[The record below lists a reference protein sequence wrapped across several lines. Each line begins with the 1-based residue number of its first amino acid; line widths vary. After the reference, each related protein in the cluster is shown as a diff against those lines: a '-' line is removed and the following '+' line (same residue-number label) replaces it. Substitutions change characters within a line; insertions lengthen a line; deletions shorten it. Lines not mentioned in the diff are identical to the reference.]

1 MASFLYRIGRSA
13 YLFRWRFIAAWML
26 LIVGVGTAA
35 ATLSQQTSTT
45 FSIPGL
51 ESIETQ
57 EEMQER
63 FAGAGNQLDAPTGT
77 VVIRAPEGSTLTDP
91 AVTEDVDSFLA
102 EVRELDFLTATD
114 TLVNP
119 VVAAE
124 GMTEQL
130 TAAKAEQGMPPEQ
143 IEADIAALSPL
154 SPDESTGTVQ
164 IQFAAETTTDVQAE
178 DREAFADVVA
188 DHDGELTIAYSG
200 NAFQMTEISAIGE
213 LIGIAVAAVILIIT
227 FGSLIAAG
235 MPLLTGV
242 IGVGIGIGGI
252 FAATSFTDTI
262 NTMTPTLAS
271 MIGLAVGIDYAL
283 FIVSRFRTELVKHIG
298 GNDLEPAELADKL
311 KEIDFR
317 QRAHLAGLAVG
328 KAGSAVVFAGL
339 TVFIALAAL
348 SIINIPFLTAMALSA
363 AATVAIAVLVAIT
376 LLPAILGAVGTKVF
390 AARVRG
396 VKAPDPEDE
405 KPTMGLQWVRRIRA
419 RPVIFATAGVLL
431 LLLLALPAVQ
441 LRLAMPSDG
450 TMAPDTPNRI
460 AYDITDEAFGPGRN
474 APMIALVDT
483 LAVPEE
489 ERPAAWSTA
498 VADIQALDG
507 VENAQIIETNEAGDA
522 AQVLVTPEYGATD
535 ERASDVLEEIRSGA
549 AGFEQQ
555 TGGTYSVTGV
565 TPIYEDISER
575 LTEVL
580 LPYVGIVL
588 ALAFVLLMLVFR
600 SIWVPLI
607 AALGFGLSVAA
618 TFGLTV
624 AIWQEGW
631 GGIISDPQPI
641 ISFLPIMLI
650 GIVFGLAMDY
660 QVFLVTRMREGWV
673 HGKTAHNA
681 VANGFK
687 HGARVVTAAALIMIS
702 VFAAFMTI
710 DEQFIKVMGFALAVA
725 VLFDAFVVR
734 MTIIPAVMFLLG
746 ERAWGLPRWLDRILP
761 TVDVEGSAL
770 ETSEGS
776 AQRGPGSGTDGSG
789 TKDDGSEDDGRVDD
803 GNAVTAAG
811 TDRDAALVG
820 GRHST
825 DTVADQSP
833 GAGRHELRGDSDGG
847 GTGTRT
853 DD

>member
-26 LIVGVGTAA
+26 LIIGVGTAA
-35 ATLSQQTSTT
+35 ATLTQQTSTT

-63 FAGAGNQLDAPTGT
+63 FAGAGSQLDAPTGT
-77 VVIRAPEGSTLTDP
+77 VVIGAPEGSTLTDP
-91 AVTEDVDSFLA
+91 AVTEDVDAFLA
-102 EVRELDFLTATD
+102 DVRELEFLTGTD
-114 TLVNP
+114 ALVSP
-119 VVAAE
+119 VIAAE
-124 GMTEQL
+124 GLSEQL
-130 TAAKAEQGMPPEQ
+130 TTAKAEQGIGEEQ
-143 IEADIAALSPL
+143 IAADIAALSPL
-154 SPDESTGTVQ
+154 SADETTGTVE
-164 IQFAAETTTDVQAE
+164 IQFAAETTMDVQTE
-178 DREAFADVVA
+178 DREAFAEVVA
-188 DHDGELTIAYSG
+188 EHEGDLTIAYSG
-200 NAFQMTEISAIGE
+200 NAFQMSEISAVGE
-213 LIGIAVAAVILIIT
+213 IIGIAVAAVILLIT

-252 FAATSFTDTI
+252 FAATAFTDTI

-298 GNDLEPAELADKL
+298 GNDLEPAELAEKL
-311 KEIDFR
+311 KAIDVK

-339 TVFIALAAL
+339 TVLIALAAL

-376 LLPAILGAVGTKVF
+376 LLPAILGAVGTKLF
-390 AARVRG
+390 AARVKG

-405 KPTMGLQWVRRIRA
+405 KPTMGLSWVRKIRA
-419 RPVIFATAGVLL
+419 RPVLFATAGVLL
-431 LLLLALPAVQ
+431 LILLALPAAQ

-460 AYDITDEAFGPGRN
+460 AYDMTDEAFGPGRN

-483 LAVPEE
+483 LQVPEE
-489 ERPAAWSTA
+489 ERPAAWA
-498 VADIQALDG
+498 AAAADIQALDG

-522 AQVLVTPEYGATD
+522 AQVLITPQYGAID
-535 ERASDVLEEIRSGA
+535 ERAADVLEEIRAS
-549 AGFEQQ
+549 AGTFEQE

-580 LPYVGIVL
+580 LPYIGIVL

-631 GGIISDPQPI
+631 LGIISDPQPI

-734 MTIIPAVMFLLG
+734 MTIIPAVMFMLG
-746 ERAWGLPRWLDRILP
+746 ERAWGLPRWLDKILP

-770 ETSEGS
+770 ETAEY
-776 AQRGPGSGTDGSG
+776 
-789 TKDDGSEDDGRVDD
+789 
-803 GNAVTAAG
+803 
-811 TDRDAALVG
+811 DAA
-820 GRHST
+820 SEET
-825 DTVADQSP
+825 
-833 GAGRHELRGDSDGG
+833 AGRHASGDVAEQSAGAGEHELGDHAAGG
-847 GTGTRT
+847 GVGTRT
-853 DD
+853 DA

>member
-35 ATLSQQTSTT
+35 ATLTQQTSTT

-63 FAGAGNQLDAPTGT
+63 FAGAGSQLDAPTGT
-77 VVIRAPEGSTLTDP
+77 VVIGAPEGSTLTDP
-91 AVTEDVDSFLA
+91 AVAEDVEAFLSD
-102 EVRELDFLTATD
+102 VRELDFLTGTD
-114 TLVNP
+114 ALVSP

-124 GMTEQL
+124 GLSQQL
-130 TAAKAEQGMPPEQ
+130 TAAKAEQGLGEEQ
-143 IEADIAALSPL
+143 IAADIRALSPL
-154 SPDESTGTVQ
+154 SPDETTGTVEVR
-164 IQFAAETTTDVQAE
+164 FDAESTMDVQAE

-188 DHDGELTIAYSG
+188 EHEGDLTIAYSG
-200 NAFQMTEISAIGE
+200 NAFQMSEISAVGE
-213 LIGIAVAAVILIIT
+213 IIGIAVAAVILLVT

-252 FAATSFTDTI
+252 FAATAFTDTI

-298 GNDLEPAELADKL
+298 GNDLEPAELAEKL
-311 KEIDFR
+311 KAIDAHK
-317 QRAHLAGLAVG
+317 RAHLAGLAVG

-339 TVFIALAAL
+339 TVLIALAAL

-376 LLPAILGAVGTKVF
+376 LLPAILGAVGTKLF
-390 AARVRG
+390 AARIKG

-405 KPTMGLQWVRRIRA
+405 KPTMGLAWVRRIRA
-419 RPVIFATAGVLL
+419 RPVLFAGAGVLL
-431 LLLLALPAVQ
+431 LLLLAIPAAQ

-450 TMAPDTPNRI
+450 TMAPDTPNRV
-460 AYDITDEAFGPGRN
+460 AYDMTEEAFGPGRN

-483 LAVPEE
+483 LQVPEE
-489 ERPAAWSTA
+489 ERPAAWATA
-498 VADIQALDG
+498 VDQIQAFDG

-522 AQVLVTPEYGATD
+522 AQVLITPEYGATD
-535 ERASDVLEEIRSGA
+535 ERAASVLEEIRSGA
-549 AGFEQQ
+549 EGFEQE

-618 TFGLTV
+618 TFGITV

-631 GGIISDPQPI
+631 LGIISDPQPV

-660 QVFLVTRMREGWV
+660 QVFLVSRMREGWV

-702 VFAAFMTI
+702 VFAAFMLI

-725 VLFDAFVVR
+725 VLFDAFIVR

-746 ERAWGLPRWLDRILP
+746 ERAWGLPRWLDKILP

-770 ETSEGS
+770 ETGQQESS
-776 AQRGPGSGTDGSG
+776 AVASADGG
-789 TKDDGSEDDGRVDD
+789 EKTRVD
-803 GNAVTAAG
+803 A
-811 TDRDAALVG
+811 
-820 GRHST
+820 
-825 DTVADQSP
+825 
-833 GAGRHELRGDSDGG
+833 
-847 GTGTRT
+847 
-853 DD
+853 

>member
-26 LIVGVGTAA
+26 LIIGVGTAA
-35 ATLSQQTSTT
+35 ATLTQQTSTT

-63 FAGAGNQLDAPTGT
+63 FAGAGSQLDAPTGT
-77 VVIRAPEGSTLTDP
+77 VVIGAPEGSTLTDP
-91 AVTEDVDSFLA
+91 AVSEDVEAFLSD
-102 EVRELDFLTATD
+102 VRELDFLTGTD
-114 TLVNP
+114 SLVSP
-119 VVAAE
+119 VIAAE
-124 GMTEQL
+124 GLAEQL
-130 TAAKAEQGMPPEQ
+130 TAAKAEQGIAEEQ
-143 IEADIAALSPL
+143 IAADIAALSPL
-154 SPDESTGTVQ
+154 SPDETTGTVEVR
-164 IQFAAETTTDVQAE
+164 FDAESTMDVQAE

-188 DHDGELTIAYSG
+188 EHEGDLTIAYSG
-200 NAFQMTEISAIGE
+200 NAFQMSEISAVGE
-213 LIGIAVAAVILIIT
+213 IIGIAVAAVILLVT

-252 FAATSFTDTI
+252 FAATAFTDTI

-283 FIVSRFRTELVKHIG
+283 FIVSRFRTELVKRIG
-298 GNDLEPAELADKL
+298 GNDLEPAELAEKL
-311 KEIDFR
+311 KSIDAKT
-317 QRAHLAGLAVG
+317 RAHLAGLAVG

-339 TVFIALAAL
+339 TVLIALAAL

-376 LLPAILGAVGTKVF
+376 LLPAILGAVGTKLF
-390 AARVRG
+390 AARVKG

-405 KPTMGLQWVRRIRA
+405 KPTMGLAWVRRVRA
-419 RPVIFATAGVLL
+419 RPVLFAGAGVLL
-431 LLLLALPAVQ
+431 LLLLAIPAAQ

-450 TMAPDTPNRI
+450 TMAPDTPNRV
-460 AYDITDEAFGPGRN
+460 AYDMTEEAFGPGRN

-483 LAVPEE
+483 LQVPEE
-489 ERPAAWSTA
+489 ERPAAWATA
-498 VADIQALDG
+498 VDRIQAFDG

-522 AQVLVTPEYGATD
+522 AQVLITPEYGAID
-535 ERASDVLEEIRSGA
+535 ERAADALEEIRSGVE
-549 AGFEQQ
+549 GFEQE

-580 LPYVGIVL
+580 LPYIGIVL

-618 TFGLTV
+618 TFGITV

-631 GGIISDPQPI
+631 LGIISDPQPV

-660 QVFLVTRMREGWV
+660 QVFLVSRMREGWV

-702 VFAAFMTI
+702 VFAAFMLI

-746 ERAWGLPRWLDRILP
+746 ERAWGLPRWLDKILP

-770 ETSEGS
+770 ETGQQESS
-776 AQRGPGSGTDGSG
+776 AVASADGG
-789 TKDDGSEDDGRVDD
+789 EKVRVD
-803 GNAVTAAG
+803 A
-811 TDRDAALVG
+811 
-820 GRHST
+820 
-825 DTVADQSP
+825 
-833 GAGRHELRGDSDGG
+833 
-847 GTGTRT
+847 
-853 DD
+853 

>member
-35 ATLSQQTSTT
+35 ATLTQQTSTT

-63 FAGAGNQLDAPTGT
+63 FAGAGSQLDAPTGT
-77 VVIRAPEGSTLTDP
+77 VVIGAPEGSTLTDP
-91 AVTEDVDSFLA
+91 AVSEDVDAFLA
-102 EVRELDFLTATD
+102 DLQGLDFLAGTD
-114 TLVNP
+114 ALVSP
-119 VVAAE
+119 VIAAE
-124 GMTEQL
+124 GLSEQL
-130 TAAKAEQGMPPEQ
+130 AAAKAEQGIAEEQ
-143 IEADIAALSPL
+143 IAADIAALSPL
-154 SPDESTGTVQ
+154 SPDESTGTVEVR
-164 IQFAAETTTDVQAE
+164 FDAESTMDVQAE
-178 DREAFADVVA
+178 DREAFAEVVA
-188 DHDGELTIAYSG
+188 EHEGDLTIAYSG
-200 NAFQMTEISAIGE
+200 NAFQMSEISAVGE
-213 LIGIAVAAVILIIT
+213 IIGIAVAAVILLVT

-252 FAATSFTDTI
+252 FAATAFTDTI

-298 GNDLEPAELADKL
+298 GNDLEPAELAEKL
-311 KEIDFR
+311 KAIDAHK
-317 QRAHLAGLAVG
+317 RAHLAGLAVG

-339 TVFIALAAL
+339 TVLIALAAL

-376 LLPAILGAVGTKVF
+376 LLPAILGAVGTKLF
-390 AARVRG
+390 AARIKG

-405 KPTMGLQWVRRIRA
+405 KPTMGLAWVRRIRA
-419 RPVIFATAGVLL
+419 RPVLFAGAGVLL
-431 LLLLALPAVQ
+431 LLLLAIPAAQ

-450 TMAPDTPNRI
+450 TMAPDTPNRM
-460 AYDITDEAFGPGRN
+460 AYDMTEEAFGPGRN

-483 LAVPEE
+483 LQVPEE
-489 ERPAAWSTA
+489 ERPAAWATA
-498 VADIQALDG
+498 VDQIQAFDG

-522 AQVLVTPEYGATD
+522 AQVLITPEYGATD
-535 ERASDVLEEIRSGA
+535 ERAASVLEEIRSGA
-549 AGFEQQ
+549 EGFEQE

-618 TFGLTV
+618 TFGITV

-631 GGIISDPQPI
+631 LGIISDPQPV

-660 QVFLVTRMREGWV
+660 QVFLVSRMREGWV

-702 VFAAFMTI
+702 VFAAFMLI

-725 VLFDAFVVR
+725 VLFDAFIVR

-746 ERAWGLPRWLDRILP
+746 ERAWGLPRWLDKILP

-770 ETSEGS
+770 ETGQQESS
-776 AQRGPGSGTDGSG
+776 AVASADGG
-789 TKDDGSEDDGRVDD
+789 EKARVD
-803 GNAVTAAG
+803 A
-811 TDRDAALVG
+811 
-820 GRHST
+820 
-825 DTVADQSP
+825 
-833 GAGRHELRGDSDGG
+833 
-847 GTGTRT
+847 
-853 DD
+853 

>member
-35 ATLSQQTSTT
+35 ATLTQQTSTT

-63 FAGAGNQLDAPTGT
+63 FAGAGSQLDAPTGT
-77 VVIRAPEGSTLTDP
+77 VVIGAPEGSTLTDP
-91 AVTEDVDSFLA
+91 AVSEDVDAFLA
-102 EVRELDFLTATD
+102 DLQGLDFLAGTD
-114 TLVNP
+114 ALVSP
-119 VVAAE
+119 VIAAE
-124 GMTEQL
+124 GLSEQL
-130 TAAKAEQGMPPEQ
+130 TAAKAEQGIAEEQ
-143 IEADIAALSPL
+143 IAADIAALSPL
-154 SPDESTGTVQ
+154 SPDESTGTVEVR
-164 IQFAAETTTDVQAE
+164 FDAESTMDVQAE
-178 DREAFADVVA
+178 DREAFAEVVA
-188 DHDGELTIAYSG
+188 EHEGDLTIAYSG
-200 NAFQMTEISAIGE
+200 NAFQMSEISAVGE
-213 LIGIAVAAVILIIT
+213 IIGIAVAAVILLVT

-252 FAATSFTDTI
+252 FAATAFTDTI

-298 GNDLEPAELADKL
+298 GNDLEPAELAEKL
-311 KEIDFR
+311 KAIDAHK
-317 QRAHLAGLAVG
+317 RAHLAGLAVG

-339 TVFIALAAL
+339 TVLIALAAL
-348 SIINIPFLTAMALSA
+348 SIINIPFLTAMAMSA

-376 LLPAILGAVGTKVF
+376 LLPAILGAVGTKLF
-390 AARVRG
+390 AARIKG

-405 KPTMGLQWVRRIRA
+405 KPTMGLAWVRRIRA
-419 RPVIFATAGVLL
+419 RPVLFAGAGVLL
-431 LLLLALPAVQ
+431 LLLLAIPAAQ

-450 TMAPDTPNRI
+450 TMAPDTPNRM
-460 AYDITDEAFGPGRN
+460 AYDMTEEAFGPGRN

-483 LAVPEE
+483 LQVPEE
-489 ERPAAWSTA
+489 ERPAAWAAA
-498 VADIQALDG
+498 VDQIQAFDG

-522 AQVLVTPEYGATD
+522 AQVLITPEYGAAD
-535 ERASDVLEEIRSGA
+535 ERAASVLEEIRSGA
-549 AGFEQQ
+549 EGFEQE

-618 TFGLTV
+618 TFGITV

-631 GGIISDPQPI
+631 LGIISDPQPV

-660 QVFLVTRMREGWV
+660 QVFLVSRMREGWV

-702 VFAAFMTI
+702 VFAAFMLI

-746 ERAWGLPRWLDRILP
+746 ERAWGLPRWLDKILP

-770 ETSEGS
+770 ETGQQESS
-776 AQRGPGSGTDGSG
+776 AVASADGG
-789 TKDDGSEDDGRVDD
+789 EKARVD
-803 GNAVTAAG
+803 A
-811 TDRDAALVG
+811 
-820 GRHST
+820 
-825 DTVADQSP
+825 
-833 GAGRHELRGDSDGG
+833 
-847 GTGTRT
+847 
-853 DD
+853 

>member
-26 LIVGVGTAA
+26 LIVSVGTAA
-35 ATLSQQTSTT
+35 ATLTQQTSTT

-63 FAGAGNQLDAPTGT
+63 FAGAGSQLDAPTGT
-77 VVIRAPEGSTLTDP
+77 VVIGAPEGSTLTDP
-91 AVTEDVDSFLA
+91 AVSEDVDAFLA
-102 EVRELDFLTATD
+102 DLQGLDFLAGTD
-114 TLVNP
+114 ALVSP
-119 VVAAE
+119 VIAAE
-124 GMTEQL
+124 GLSEQL
-130 TAAKAEQGMPPEQ
+130 TAAKAEQGIAEEQ
-143 IEADIAALSPL
+143 IAADIAALSPL
-154 SPDESTGTVQ
+154 SPDESTGTVEVR
-164 IQFAAETTTDVQAE
+164 FDAESTMDVQAE
-178 DREAFADVVA
+178 DREAFAEVVA
-188 DHDGELTIAYSG
+188 EHEGDLTIAYSG
-200 NAFQMTEISAIGE
+200 NAFQMSEISAVGE
-213 LIGIAVAAVILIIT
+213 IIGIAVAAVILLVT

-252 FAATSFTDTI
+252 FAATAFTDTI

-298 GNDLEPAELADKL
+298 GNDLEPVELAEKL
-311 KEIDFR
+311 KAIDAHK
-317 QRAHLAGLAVG
+317 RAHLAGLAVG

-339 TVFIALAAL
+339 TVLIALAAL

-376 LLPAILGAVGTKVF
+376 LLPAILGAVGTKLF
-390 AARVRG
+390 AARIKG

-405 KPTMGLQWVRRIRA
+405 KPTMGLAWVRRIRA
-419 RPVIFATAGVLL
+419 RPVLFAGAGVLL
-431 LLLLALPAVQ
+431 LLLLAIPAAQ

-450 TMAPDTPNRI
+450 TMAPDTPNRM
-460 AYDITDEAFGPGRN
+460 AYDMTEEAFGPGRN

-483 LAVPEE
+483 LQVPEE
-489 ERPAAWSTA
+489 ERPAAWAAA
-498 VADIQALDG
+498 VDQIQAFDG

-522 AQVLVTPEYGATD
+522 AQVLITPEYGATD
-535 ERASDVLEEIRSGA
+535 ERAASVLEEIRSGA
-549 AGFEQQ
+549 EGFEQE

-565 TPIYEDISER
+565 TPIYEDISDR

-618 TFGLTV
+618 TFGITV

-631 GGIISDPQPI
+631 LGIISDPQPV

-660 QVFLVTRMREGWV
+660 QVFLVSRMREGWV

-702 VFAAFMTI
+702 VFAAFMLI

-746 ERAWGLPRWLDRILP
+746 ERAWGLPRWLDKILP

-770 ETSEGS
+770 ETGQQESS
-776 AQRGPGSGTDGSG
+776 AVASADGG
-789 TKDDGSEDDGRVDD
+789 EKARVD
-803 GNAVTAAG
+803 A
-811 TDRDAALVG
+811 
-820 GRHST
+820 
-825 DTVADQSP
+825 
-833 GAGRHELRGDSDGG
+833 
-847 GTGTRT
+847 
-853 DD
+853 

>member
-35 ATLSQQTSTT
+35 ATLTQQTSTT

-63 FAGAGNQLDAPTGT
+63 FAGAGSQLDAPTGT
-77 VVIRAPEGSTLTDP
+77 VVIGAPEGSTLTDP
-91 AVTEDVDSFLA
+91 AVSEDVDAFLA
-102 EVRELDFLTATD
+102 DLQGLDFLAGTD
-114 TLVNP
+114 ALVSP
-119 VVAAE
+119 VIAAE
-124 GMTEQL
+124 GLSEQL
-130 TAAKAEQGMPPEQ
+130 TAAKAEQGIAEEQ
-143 IEADIAALSPL
+143 IAADIAALSPL
-154 SPDESTGTVQ
+154 SPDESTGTVEVR
-164 IQFAAETTTDVQAE
+164 FDAESTMDVQAE
-178 DREAFADVVA
+178 DREAFAEVVA
-188 DHDGELTIAYSG
+188 EHEGDLTIAYSG
-200 NAFQMTEISAIGE
+200 NAFQMSEISAVGE
-213 LIGIAVAAVILIIT
+213 IIGIAVAAVILLVT

-252 FAATSFTDTI
+252 FAATAFTDTI

-298 GNDLEPAELADKL
+298 GNDLEPVELAEKL
-311 KEIDFR
+311 KAIDAHK
-317 QRAHLAGLAVG
+317 RAHLAGLAVG

-339 TVFIALAAL
+339 TVLIALAAL

-376 LLPAILGAVGTKVF
+376 LLPAILGAVGTKLF
-390 AARVRG
+390 AARIKG

-405 KPTMGLQWVRRIRA
+405 KPTMGLAWVRRIRA
-419 RPVIFATAGVLL
+419 RPVLFAGAGVLL
-431 LLLLALPAVQ
+431 LLLLAIPAAQ

-450 TMAPDTPNRI
+450 TMAPDTPNRM
-460 AYDITDEAFGPGRN
+460 AYDMTEEAFGPGRN

-483 LAVPEE
+483 LQVPEE
-489 ERPAAWSTA
+489 ERPAAWAAA
-498 VADIQALDG
+498 VDQIQAFDG

-522 AQVLVTPEYGATD
+522 AQVLITPEYGATD
-535 ERASDVLEEIRSGA
+535 ERAASVLEEIRSGA
-549 AGFEQQ
+549 EGFEQE

-618 TFGLTV
+618 TFGITV

-631 GGIISDPQPI
+631 LGIISDPQPV

-660 QVFLVTRMREGWV
+660 QVFLVSRMREGWV

-702 VFAAFMTI
+702 VFAAFMLI

-746 ERAWGLPRWLDRILP
+746 ERAWGLPRWLDKILP

-770 ETSEGS
+770 ETGQQESS
-776 AQRGPGSGTDGSG
+776 AVASADGG
-789 TKDDGSEDDGRVDD
+789 EKARVD
-803 GNAVTAAG
+803 A
-811 TDRDAALVG
+811 
-820 GRHST
+820 
-825 DTVADQSP
+825 
-833 GAGRHELRGDSDGG
+833 
-847 GTGTRT
+847 
-853 DD
+853 

>member
-35 ATLSQQTSTT
+35 ATLTQQTSTT

-63 FAGAGNQLDAPTGT
+63 FAGAGSQLDAPTGT

-91 AVTEDVDSFLA
+91 AVSEDVDAFLA
-102 EVRELDFLTATD
+102 DLQGLDFLAGTD
-114 TLVNP
+114 ALVSP

-124 GMTEQL
+124 GLSEQL
-130 TAAKAEQGMPPEQ
+130 TAAKAEQGIAEEQ
-143 IEADIAALSPL
+143 IAADIAALSPL
-154 SPDESTGTVQ
+154 SPDESTGTVEVR
-164 IQFAAETTTDVQAE
+164 FDAESTMDVQAE
-178 DREAFADVVA
+178 DREAFAEVVA
-188 DHDGELTIAYSG
+188 EHEGDLTIAYSG
-200 NAFQMTEISAIGE
+200 NAFQMSEISAVGE
-213 LIGIAVAAVILIIT
+213 IIGIAVAAVILLVT

-252 FAATSFTDTI
+252 FAATAFTDTI

-298 GNDLEPAELADKL
+298 GNDLEPAELAEKL
-311 KEIDFR
+311 KAIDAHK
-317 QRAHLAGLAVG
+317 RAHLAGLAVG

-339 TVFIALAAL
+339 TVLIALAAL

-376 LLPAILGAVGTKVF
+376 LLPAILGAVGTKLF
-390 AARVRG
+390 AARIKG

-405 KPTMGLQWVRRIRA
+405 KPTMGLAWVRRIRA
-419 RPVIFATAGVLL
+419 RPVLFAGAGVLL
-431 LLLLALPAVQ
+431 LLLLAIPAAQ

-450 TMAPDTPNRI
+450 TMAPDTPNRM
-460 AYDITDEAFGPGRN
+460 AYDMTEEAFGPGRN

-483 LAVPEE
+483 LQVPEE
-489 ERPAAWSTA
+489 ERPAAWAAA
-498 VADIQALDG
+498 VDQIQAFDG

-522 AQVLVTPEYGATD
+522 AQVLITPEYGATD
-535 ERASDVLEEIRSGA
+535 ERAASVLEEIRSGA
-549 AGFEQQ
+549 EGFEQE

-618 TFGLTV
+618 TFGITV

-631 GGIISDPQPI
+631 LGIISDPQPV

-660 QVFLVTRMREGWV
+660 QVFLVSRMREGWV

-702 VFAAFMTI
+702 VFAAFMLI

-746 ERAWGLPRWLDRILP
+746 ERAWGLPRWLDKILP

-770 ETSEGS
+770 ETGQQESS
-776 AQRGPGSGTDGSG
+776 AVASADGG
-789 TKDDGSEDDGRVDD
+789 EKARVD
-803 GNAVTAAG
+803 A
-811 TDRDAALVG
+811 
-820 GRHST
+820 
-825 DTVADQSP
+825 
-833 GAGRHELRGDSDGG
+833 
-847 GTGTRT
+847 
-853 DD
+853 

>member
-35 ATLSQQTSTT
+35 ATLTQQTSTT

-63 FAGAGNQLDAPTGT
+63 FAGAGSQLDAPTGT
-77 VVIRAPEGSTLTDP
+77 VVIGAPEGSTLTDP
-91 AVTEDVDSFLA
+91 AVSEDVDAFLA
-102 EVRELDFLTATD
+102 DLRELDFLAGTD
-114 TLVNP
+114 ALVSP

-124 GMTEQL
+124 GLSEQL
-130 TAAKAEQGMPPEQ
+130 TAAKAEQGITEEQ
-143 IEADIAALSPL
+143 IAADIAALSPL
-154 SPDESTGTVQ
+154 SPDESTGTVEVR
-164 IQFAAETTTDVQAE
+164 FDAESTMDVQAE
-178 DREAFADVVA
+178 DREAFAEVVA
-188 DHDGELTIAYSG
+188 EHEGDLTIAYSG
-200 NAFQMTEISAIGE
+200 NAFQMSEISAVGE
-213 LIGIAVAAVILIIT
+213 IIGIAVAAVILLVT

-252 FAATSFTDTI
+252 FAATAFTDTI

-298 GNDLEPAELADKL
+298 GNDLEPAELAEKL
-311 KEIDFR
+311 KAIDAHK
-317 QRAHLAGLAVG
+317 RAHLAGLAVG

-339 TVFIALAAL
+339 TVLIALAAL

-376 LLPAILGAVGTKVF
+376 LLPAILGAVGTKLF
-390 AARVRG
+390 AARIKG

-405 KPTMGLQWVRRIRA
+405 KPTMGLAWVRRIRA
-419 RPVIFATAGVLL
+419 RPVLFAGAGVLL
-431 LLLLALPAVQ
+431 LLLLAIPAAQ

-450 TMAPDTPNRI
+450 TMAPDTPNRM
-460 AYDITDEAFGPGRN
+460 AYDMTEEAFGPGRN

-483 LAVPEE
+483 LQVPEE
-489 ERPAAWSTA
+489 ERPAAWAAA
-498 VADIQALDG
+498 VDQIQAFDG

-522 AQVLVTPEYGATD
+522 AQVLITPEYGATD
-535 ERASDVLEEIRSGA
+535 ERAASVLEEIRSGA
-549 AGFEQQ
+549 EGFEQE

-618 TFGLTV
+618 TFGITV

-631 GGIISDPQPI
+631 LGIISDPQPV

-660 QVFLVTRMREGWV
+660 QVFLVSRMREGWV

-702 VFAAFMTI
+702 VFAAFMLI

-746 ERAWGLPRWLDRILP
+746 ERAWGLPRWLDKILP

-770 ETSEGS
+770 ETGQQESS
-776 AQRGPGSGTDGSG
+776 AVASADGG
-789 TKDDGSEDDGRVDD
+789 EKARVD
-803 GNAVTAAG
+803 A
-811 TDRDAALVG
+811 
-820 GRHST
+820 
-825 DTVADQSP
+825 
-833 GAGRHELRGDSDGG
+833 
-847 GTGTRT
+847 
-853 DD
+853 

>member
-35 ATLSQQTSTT
+35 ATLTQQTSTT

-63 FAGAGNQLDAPTGT
+63 FAGAGSQLDAPTGT
-77 VVIRAPEGSTLTDP
+77 VVIGAPEGSTLTDP
-91 AVTEDVDSFLA
+91 AVSEDVDAFLA
-102 EVRELDFLTATD
+102 DLQGLDFLAGTD
-114 TLVNP
+114 ALVSP
-119 VVAAE
+119 VIAAE
-124 GMTEQL
+124 GLSEQL
-130 TAAKAEQGMPPEQ
+130 TAAKAEQGIAEEQ
-143 IEADIAALSPL
+143 IAADIAALSPL
-154 SPDESTGTVQ
+154 SPDESTGTVEVR
-164 IQFAAETTTDVQAE
+164 FDAESTMDVQAE
-178 DREAFADVVA
+178 DREAFAEVVA
-188 DHDGELTIAYSG
+188 EHEGDLTIAYSG
-200 NAFQMTEISAIGE
+200 NAFQMSEISAVGE
-213 LIGIAVAAVILIIT
+213 IIGIAVAAVILLVT

-252 FAATSFTDTI
+252 FAATAFTDTI

-298 GNDLEPAELADKL
+298 GNDLEPAELAEKL
-311 KEIDFR
+311 KAIDAHK
-317 QRAHLAGLAVG
+317 RAHLAGLAVG

-339 TVFIALAAL
+339 TVLIALAAL

-376 LLPAILGAVGTKVF
+376 LLPAILGAVGTKLF
-390 AARVRG
+390 AARIKG

-405 KPTMGLQWVRRIRA
+405 KPTMGLAWVRRIRA
-419 RPVIFATAGVLL
+419 RPVLFAGAGVLL
-431 LLLLALPAVQ
+431 LLLLAIPAAQ

-450 TMAPDTPNRI
+450 TMAPDTPNRM
-460 AYDITDEAFGPGRN
+460 AYDMTEEAFGPGRN

-483 LAVPEE
+483 LQVPEE
-489 ERPAAWSTA
+489 ERPAAWATA
-498 VADIQALDG
+498 VDQIQAFDG

-522 AQVLVTPEYGATD
+522 AQVLITPEYGATD
-535 ERASDVLEEIRSGA
+535 ERAASVLEEIRSGA
-549 AGFEQQ
+549 EGFEQE

-618 TFGLTV
+618 TFGITV

-631 GGIISDPQPI
+631 LGIISDPQPV

-660 QVFLVTRMREGWV
+660 QVFLVSRMREGWV

-702 VFAAFMTI
+702 VFAAFMLI

-725 VLFDAFVVR
+725 VLFDAFIVR

-746 ERAWGLPRWLDRILP
+746 ERAWGLPRWLDKILP

-770 ETSEGS
+770 ETGQQESS
-776 AQRGPGSGTDGSG
+776 AVASADGG
-789 TKDDGSEDDGRVDD
+789 EKARVD
-803 GNAVTAAG
+803 A
-811 TDRDAALVG
+811 
-820 GRHST
+820 
-825 DTVADQSP
+825 
-833 GAGRHELRGDSDGG
+833 
-847 GTGTRT
+847 
-853 DD
+853 

>member
-35 ATLSQQTSTT
+35 ATLTQQTSTT

-63 FAGAGNQLDAPTGT
+63 FAGAGSQLDAPTGT
-77 VVIRAPEGSTLTDP
+77 VVIGAPEGSTLTDP
-91 AVTEDVDSFLA
+91 AVSEDVDAFLA
-102 EVRELDFLTATD
+102 DLQGLDFLAGTD
-114 TLVNP
+114 ALVSP

-124 GMTEQL
+124 GLSEQL
-130 TAAKAEQGMPPEQ
+130 TAAKAEQGIAEEQ
-143 IEADIAALSPL
+143 IAADIAALSPL
-154 SPDESTGTVQ
+154 SPDESTGTVEVR
-164 IQFAAETTTDVQAE
+164 FDAESTMDVQAE
-178 DREAFADVVA
+178 DREAFAEVVA
-188 DHDGELTIAYSG
+188 EHEGDLTIAYSG
-200 NAFQMTEISAIGE
+200 NAFQMSEISAVGE
-213 LIGIAVAAVILIIT
+213 IIGIAVAAVILLVT

-252 FAATSFTDTI
+252 FAATAFTDTI

-298 GNDLEPAELADKL
+298 GNDLEPAELAEKL
-311 KEIDFR
+311 KAIDAHK
-317 QRAHLAGLAVG
+317 RAHLAGLAVG

-339 TVFIALAAL
+339 TVLIALAAL

-376 LLPAILGAVGTKVF
+376 LLPAILGAVGTKLF
-390 AARVRG
+390 AARIKG

-405 KPTMGLQWVRRIRA
+405 KPTMGLAWVRRIRA
-419 RPVIFATAGVLL
+419 RPVLFAGAGVLL
-431 LLLLALPAVQ
+431 LLLLAIPAAQ

-450 TMAPDTPNRI
+450 TMAPDTPNRM
-460 AYDITDEAFGPGRN
+460 AYDMTEEAFGPGRN

-483 LAVPEE
+483 LQVPED
-489 ERPAAWSTA
+489 ERPAAWATA
-498 VADIQALDG
+498 VDQIQAFDG

-522 AQVLVTPEYGATD
+522 AQVLITPEYGATD
-535 ERASDVLEEIRSGA
+535 ERAASVLEEIRSGA
-549 AGFEQQ
+549 EGFEQE

-618 TFGLTV
+618 TFGITV

-631 GGIISDPQPI
+631 LGIISDPQPV

-660 QVFLVTRMREGWV
+660 QVFLVSRMREGWV

-702 VFAAFMTI
+702 VFAAFMLI

-725 VLFDAFVVR
+725 VLFDAFIVR

-746 ERAWGLPRWLDRILP
+746 ERAWGLPRWLDKILP

-770 ETSEGS
+770 ETGQQESS
-776 AQRGPGSGTDGSG
+776 AVASADGG
-789 TKDDGSEDDGRVDD
+789 EKARVD
-803 GNAVTAAG
+803 A
-811 TDRDAALVG
+811 
-820 GRHST
+820 
-825 DTVADQSP
+825 
-833 GAGRHELRGDSDGG
+833 
-847 GTGTRT
+847 
-853 DD
+853 

>member
-26 LIVGVGTAA
+26 LIVSVGTAA
-35 ATLSQQTSTT
+35 ATLTQQTSTT

-63 FAGAGNQLDAPTGT
+63 FAGAGSQLDAPTGT
-77 VVIRAPEGSTLTDP
+77 VVIGAPEGSTLTDP
-91 AVTEDVDSFLA
+91 AVSEDVDAFLA
-102 EVRELDFLTATD
+102 DLQGLDFLAGTD
-114 TLVNP
+114 ALVSP
-119 VVAAE
+119 VIAAE
-124 GMTEQL
+124 GLSEQL
-130 TAAKAEQGMPPEQ
+130 TAAKAEQGIAEEQ
-143 IEADIAALSPL
+143 IAADIAALSPL
-154 SPDESTGTVQ
+154 SPDESTGTVEVR
-164 IQFAAETTTDVQAE
+164 FDAESTMDVQAE
-178 DREAFADVVA
+178 DREAFAEVVA
-188 DHDGELTIAYSG
+188 EHEGDLTIAYSG
-200 NAFQMTEISAIGE
+200 NAFQMSEISAVGE
-213 LIGIAVAAVILIIT
+213 IIGIAVAAVILLVT

-252 FAATSFTDTI
+252 FAATAFTDTI

-298 GNDLEPAELADKL
+298 GNDLEPAELAEKL
-311 KEIDFR
+311 KAIDAHK
-317 QRAHLAGLAVG
+317 RAHLAGLAVG

-339 TVFIALAAL
+339 TVLIALAAL

-376 LLPAILGAVGTKVF
+376 LLPAILGAVGTKLF
-390 AARVRG
+390 AARIKG

-405 KPTMGLQWVRRIRA
+405 KPTMGLAWVRRIRA
-419 RPVIFATAGVLL
+419 RPVLFAGAGVLL
-431 LLLLALPAVQ
+431 LLLLAIPAAQ

-450 TMAPDTPNRI
+450 TMAPDTPNRM
-460 AYDITDEAFGPGRN
+460 AYDMTEEAFGPGRN

-483 LAVPEE
+483 LQVPEE
-489 ERPAAWSTA
+489 ERPAAWAAA
-498 VADIQALDG
+498 VDQIQAFDG

-522 AQVLVTPEYGATD
+522 AQVLITPEYGATD
-535 ERASDVLEEIRSGA
+535 ERAASVLEEIRSGA
-549 AGFEQQ
+549 EGFEQE

-618 TFGLTV
+618 TFGITV

-631 GGIISDPQPI
+631 LGIISDPQPV

-660 QVFLVTRMREGWV
+660 QVFLVSRMREGWV

-702 VFAAFMTI
+702 VFAAFMLI

-746 ERAWGLPRWLDRILP
+746 ERAWGLPRWLDKILP

-770 ETSEGS
+770 ETGQQESS
-776 AQRGPGSGTDGSG
+776 AVASADGG
-789 TKDDGSEDDGRVDD
+789 EKARVD
-803 GNAVTAAG
+803 A
-811 TDRDAALVG
+811 
-820 GRHST
+820 
-825 DTVADQSP
+825 
-833 GAGRHELRGDSDGG
+833 
-847 GTGTRT
+847 
-853 DD
+853 

>member
-26 LIVGVGTAA
+26 LIVSVGTAA
-35 ATLSQQTSTT
+35 ATLTQQTSTT

-63 FAGAGNQLDAPTGT
+63 FAGAGSQLDAPTGT
-77 VVIRAPEGSTLTDP
+77 VVIGAPEGSTLTDP
-91 AVTEDVDSFLA
+91 AVSEDVDAFLA
-102 EVRELDFLTATD
+102 DLQGLDFLAGTD
-114 TLVNP
+114 ALVSP
-119 VVAAE
+119 VIAAE
-124 GMTEQL
+124 GLSEQL
-130 TAAKAEQGMPPEQ
+130 TAAKAEQGIAEEQ
-143 IEADIAALSPL
+143 IAADIAALSPL
-154 SPDESTGTVQ
+154 SPDESTGTVEVR
-164 IQFAAETTTDVQAE
+164 FDAESTMDVQAE
-178 DREAFADVVA
+178 DREAFAEVVA
-188 DHDGELTIAYSG
+188 EHEGDLTIAYSG
-200 NAFQMTEISAIGE
+200 NAFQMSEISAVGE
-213 LIGIAVAAVILIIT
+213 IIGIAVAAVILLVT

-252 FAATSFTDTI
+252 FAATAFTDTI

-298 GNDLEPAELADKL
+298 GNDLEPVELAEKL
-311 KEIDFR
+311 KAIDAHK
-317 QRAHLAGLAVG
+317 RAHLAGLAVG

-339 TVFIALAAL
+339 TVLIALAAL

-376 LLPAILGAVGTKVF
+376 LLPAILGAVGTKLF
-390 AARVRG
+390 AARIKG

-405 KPTMGLQWVRRIRA
+405 KPTMGLAWVRRIRA
-419 RPVIFATAGVLL
+419 RPVLFAGAGVLL
-431 LLLLALPAVQ
+431 LLLLAIPAAQ

-450 TMAPDTPNRI
+450 TMAPDTPNRM
-460 AYDITDEAFGPGRN
+460 AYDMTEEAFGPGRN

-483 LAVPEE
+483 LQVPEE
-489 ERPAAWSTA
+489 ERPAAWAAA
-498 VADIQALDG
+498 VDQIQAFDG

-522 AQVLVTPEYGATD
+522 AQVLITPEYGATD
-535 ERASDVLEEIRSGA
+535 ERAASVLEEIRSGA
-549 AGFEQQ
+549 EGFEQE

-618 TFGLTV
+618 TFGITV

-631 GGIISDPQPI
+631 LGIISDPQPV

-660 QVFLVTRMREGWV
+660 QVFLVSRMREGWV

-702 VFAAFMTI
+702 VFAAFMLI

-746 ERAWGLPRWLDRILP
+746 ERAWGLPRWLDKILP

-770 ETSEGS
+770 ETGQQESS
-776 AQRGPGSGTDGSG
+776 AVASADGG
-789 TKDDGSEDDGRVDD
+789 EKARVD
-803 GNAVTAAG
+803 A
-811 TDRDAALVG
+811 
-820 GRHST
+820 
-825 DTVADQSP
+825 
-833 GAGRHELRGDSDGG
+833 
-847 GTGTRT
+847 
-853 DD
+853 

>member
-35 ATLSQQTSTT
+35 ATLTQQTSTT

-63 FAGAGNQLDAPTGT
+63 FAGAGSQLDAPTGT
-77 VVIRAPEGSTLTDP
+77 VVIGAPEGSTLTDP
-91 AVTEDVDSFLA
+91 AVSEDVDAFLA
-102 EVRELDFLTATD
+102 DLQGLDFLAGTD
-114 TLVNP
+114 ALVSP
-119 VVAAE
+119 VIAAE
-124 GMTEQL
+124 GLSEQL
-130 TAAKAEQGMPPEQ
+130 TAAKAEQGIAEEQ
-143 IEADIAALSPL
+143 IAADIAALSPL
-154 SPDESTGTVQ
+154 SPDESTGTVEVR
-164 IQFAAETTTDVQAE
+164 FDAESTMDVQAE
-178 DREAFADVVA
+178 DREAFAEVVA
-188 DHDGELTIAYSG
+188 EHEGDLTIAYSG
-200 NAFQMTEISAIGE
+200 NAFQMSEISAVGE
-213 LIGIAVAAVILIIT
+213 IIGIAVAAVILLVT

-252 FAATSFTDTI
+252 FAATAFTDTI

-298 GNDLEPAELADKL
+298 GNDLEPAELAEKL
-311 KEIDFR
+311 KAIDAHK
-317 QRAHLAGLAVG
+317 RAHLAGLAVG

-339 TVFIALAAL
+339 TVLIALAAL
-348 SIINIPFLTAMALSA
+348 SIINIPFLTAMAMSA

-376 LLPAILGAVGTKVF
+376 LLPAILGAVGTKLF
-390 AARVRG
+390 AARIKG

-405 KPTMGLQWVRRIRA
+405 KPTMGLAWVRRIRA
-419 RPVIFATAGVLL
+419 RPVLFAGAGVLL
-431 LLLLALPAVQ
+431 LLLLAIPAAQ
-441 LRLAMPSDG
+441 LRLAMPSGG
-450 TMAPDTPNRI
+450 TMAPDTPNRM
-460 AYDITDEAFGPGRN
+460 AYDMTEEAFGPGRN

-483 LAVPEE
+483 LQVPEE
-489 ERPAAWSTA
+489 ERPAAWAAA
-498 VADIQALDG
+498 VDQIQAFDG

-522 AQVLVTPEYGATD
+522 AQVLITPEYGATD
-535 ERASDVLEEIRSGA
+535 ERAASVLKEIRSGA
-549 AGFEQQ
+549 EGFEQE

-618 TFGLTV
+618 TFGITV

-631 GGIISDPQPI
+631 LGIISDPQPV

-660 QVFLVTRMREGWV
+660 QVFLVSRMREGWV

-702 VFAAFMTI
+702 VFAAFMLI

-746 ERAWGLPRWLDRILP
+746 ERAWGLPRWLDKILP

-770 ETSEGS
+770 ETGQQESS
-776 AQRGPGSGTDGSG
+776 AVASADGG
-789 TKDDGSEDDGRVDD
+789 EKARVD
-803 GNAVTAAG
+803 A
-811 TDRDAALVG
+811 
-820 GRHST
+820 
-825 DTVADQSP
+825 
-833 GAGRHELRGDSDGG
+833 
-847 GTGTRT
+847 
-853 DD
+853 

>member
-35 ATLSQQTSTT
+35 ATLTQQTSTT

-63 FAGAGNQLDAPTGT
+63 FAGAGSQLDAPTGT
-77 VVIRAPEGSTLTDP
+77 VVIGAPEGSTLTDP
-91 AVTEDVDSFLA
+91 AVSEDVDAFLA
-102 EVRELDFLTATD
+102 DLQGLDFLAGTD
-114 TLVNP
+114 ALVSP
-119 VVAAE
+119 VIAAE
-124 GMTEQL
+124 GLSEQL
-130 TAAKAEQGMPPEQ
+130 TAAKAEQGIAEEQ
-143 IEADIAALSPL
+143 IAADIAALSPL
-154 SPDESTGTVQ
+154 SPDESTGTVEVR
-164 IQFAAETTTDVQAE
+164 FDAESTMDVQAE
-178 DREAFADVVA
+178 DREAFAEVVA
-188 DHDGELTIAYSG
+188 EHEGDLTIAYSG
-200 NAFQMTEISAIGE
+200 NAFQMSEISAVGE
-213 LIGIAVAAVILIIT
+213 IIGIAVAAVILLVT

-252 FAATSFTDTI
+252 FAATAFTDTI
-262 NTMTPTLAS
+262 STMTPTLAS

-298 GNDLEPAELADKL
+298 GNDLEPVELAEKL
-311 KEIDFR
+311 KAIDAHK
-317 QRAHLAGLAVG
+317 RAHLAGLAVG

-339 TVFIALAAL
+339 TVLIALAAL

-376 LLPAILGAVGTKVF
+376 LLPAILGAVGTKLF
-390 AARVRG
+390 AARIKG

-405 KPTMGLQWVRRIRA
+405 KPTMGLAWVRRIRA
-419 RPVIFATAGVLL
+419 RPVLFAGAGVLL
-431 LLLLALPAVQ
+431 LLLLAIPAAQ

-450 TMAPDTPNRI
+450 TMAPDTPNRM
-460 AYDITDEAFGPGRN
+460 AYDMTEEAFGPGRN

-483 LAVPEE
+483 LQVPEE
-489 ERPAAWSTA
+489 ERPAAWAAA
-498 VADIQALDG
+498 VDQIQAFDG

-522 AQVLVTPEYGATD
+522 AQVLITPEYGATD
-535 ERASDVLEEIRSGA
+535 ERAASVLEEIRSGA
-549 AGFEQQ
+549 EGFEQE

-618 TFGLTV
+618 TFGITV

-631 GGIISDPQPI
+631 LGIISDPQPV

-660 QVFLVTRMREGWV
+660 QVFLVSRMREGWV

-702 VFAAFMTI
+702 VFAAFMLI

-746 ERAWGLPRWLDRILP
+746 ERAWGLPRWLDKILP

-770 ETSEGS
+770 ETGQQESS
-776 AQRGPGSGTDGSG
+776 AVASADGG
-789 TKDDGSEDDGRVDD
+789 EKARVD
-803 GNAVTAAG
+803 A
-811 TDRDAALVG
+811 
-820 GRHST
+820 
-825 DTVADQSP
+825 
-833 GAGRHELRGDSDGG
+833 
-847 GTGTRT
+847 
-853 DD
+853 

>member
-35 ATLSQQTSTT
+35 ATLTQQTSTT

-63 FAGAGNQLDAPTGT
+63 FAGAGSQLDAPTGT
-77 VVIRAPEGSTLTDP
+77 VVIGAPEGSTLTDP
-91 AVTEDVDSFLA
+91 AVSEDVDAFLA
-102 EVRELDFLTATD
+102 DLQGLDFLAGTD
-114 TLVNP
+114 ALVSP
-119 VVAAE
+119 VIAAE
-124 GMTEQL
+124 GLSEQL
-130 TAAKAEQGMPPEQ
+130 TAAKAEQGIAEEQ
-143 IEADIAALSPL
+143 IAADIAALSPL
-154 SPDESTGTVQ
+154 SPDESTGTVEVR
-164 IQFAAETTTDVQAE
+164 FDAESTMDVQAE
-178 DREAFADVVA
+178 DREAFAEVVA
-188 DHDGELTIAYSG
+188 EHEGDLTIAYSG
-200 NAFQMTEISAIGE
+200 NAFQMSEISAVGE
-213 LIGIAVAAVILIIT
+213 IIGIAVAAVILLVT

-252 FAATSFTDTI
+252 FAATAFTDTI
-262 NTMTPTLAS
+262 STMTPTLAS

-298 GNDLEPAELADKL
+298 GNDLEPVELAEKL
-311 KEIDFR
+311 KAIDAHK
-317 QRAHLAGLAVG
+317 RAHLAGLAVG

-339 TVFIALAAL
+339 TVLIALAAL

-376 LLPAILGAVGTKVF
+376 LLPAILGAVGTKLF
-390 AARVRG
+390 AARIKG

-405 KPTMGLQWVRRIRA
+405 KPTMGLAWVRRIRA
-419 RPVIFATAGVLL
+419 RPVLFAGAGVLL
-431 LLLLALPAVQ
+431 LLLLAIPAAQ

-450 TMAPDTPNRI
+450 TMAPDTPNRM
-460 AYDITDEAFGPGRN
+460 AYDMTEEAFGPGRN

-483 LAVPEE
+483 LQVPEE
-489 ERPAAWSTA
+489 ERPAAWAAA
-498 VADIQALDG
+498 VDQIQAFDG

-522 AQVLVTPEYGATD
+522 AQVLITPEYGATD
-535 ERASDVLEEIRSGA
+535 ERAASVLEEIRSGA
-549 AGFEQQ
+549 EGFEQE

-607 AALGFGLSVAA
+607 AALGFGLSMAA
-618 TFGLTV
+618 TFGITV

-631 GGIISDPQPI
+631 LGIISDPQPV

-660 QVFLVTRMREGWV
+660 QVFLVSRMREGWV

-702 VFAAFMTI
+702 VFAAFMLI

-746 ERAWGLPRWLDRILP
+746 ERAWGLPRWLDKILP

-770 ETSEGS
+770 ETGQQESS
-776 AQRGPGSGTDGSG
+776 AVASADGG
-789 TKDDGSEDDGRVDD
+789 EKARVD
-803 GNAVTAAG
+803 A
-811 TDRDAALVG
+811 
-820 GRHST
+820 
-825 DTVADQSP
+825 
-833 GAGRHELRGDSDGG
+833 
-847 GTGTRT
+847 
-853 DD
+853 